1 MNSLTRALLPALL
14 CISGCS
20 AIEGLFS
27 GDEATTEP
35 SSTSTTPTTSASG
48 VQPGQGAWRVLI
60 IMDTSADHSF
70 FAPEQAF
77 DRVLDGTGI
86 KLLRAWAL
94 GPVEIKN
101 DQGEVIGTVDLKTVT
116 DQSKGYVLA
125 EAGRPFDFVAPSS
138 LPFLLQ
144 QASAYFGTTIRMN
157 NGRSAGEAGEMGMP
171 SGARPL
177 KQGKNG
183 APGNPDGLRQH
194 MRLPPGARKIG
205 KGAGGGAGAAD
216 ATGTATGTGEDATD
230 E

>member
-1 MNSLTRALLPALL
+1 MTSLTRALLPALL
-14 CISGCS
+14 FVAGCS

-27 GDEATTEP
+27 DDKTTEA
-35 SSTSTTPTTSASG
+35 SGATTSTTTSSASG

-86 KLLRAWAL
+86 KLVRAWAL

-101 DQGEVIGTVDLKTVT
+101 DEGDVIGNVDLKTVT

-125 EAGRPFDFVAPSS
+125 EAGRPYDFVAPSS
-138 LPFLLQ
+138 LPFVLQ
-144 QASAYFGTTIRMN
+144 QASSYFGTTIRMN
-157 NGRSAGEAGEMGMP
+157 NGRAAGEGSGMGM
-171 SGARPL
+171 SGGNRPI

-183 APGNPDGLRQH
+183 APGVPEGLRQH
-194 MRLPPGARKIG
+194 MRMPPGARKVS
-205 KGAGGGAGAAD
+205 KGPGGADAGAD
-216 ATGTATGTGEDATD
+216 ATEGAEGATD